1 VSDVLYLL
9 LTLAGFGLLAVLA
22 GVLDRTVVSPDD
34 LDHHGG
40 DR

>member
-9 LTLAGFGLLAVLA
+9 LTLAGFGVLAVLA
-22 GVLDRTVVSPDD
+22 GVLDRTVVSPAP
-34 LDHHGG
+34 DHRGG